1 MLLFVSKPLYPST
14 IENSSARPLV
24 FAFFSKHYLHNELV
38 YANIN
43 SQLVKTNRARE
54 KQPGR
59 IFRRTVFFSDLC
71 QSFQCALLQNE
82 FVMLLIEG

>member
-1 MLLFVSKPLYPST
+1 MLLFVSKSLYPST

-24 FAFFSKHYLHNELV
+24 FAFFSKQYLHNELAN
-38 YANIN
+38 ANIN
-43 SQLVKTNRARE
+43 GQLVKTNHAEE
-54 KQPGR
+54 KQSGR
-59 IFRRTVFFSDLC
+59 LFRRTVFFSDLC